1 MHRHHHHHF
10 ICPIIQQYAHLRQ
23 YDSRRAGQ
31 QGPTKTPTA
40 VLQTIFYMV
49 LAAHSSLPQTAS
61 GSVPPFFHGSALYST
76 HRPRNVRRL
85 YSNRHR
91 CGLKITND
99 RRIAYSHIDIRSFIS
114 ELSSRISLYSFKSI
128 KFATIRSTY
137 PSENSTDVVTNGNAT
152 NIHRSW
158 LNCLSFGLLARVRD
172 TSPDKK
178 KVQRCCLT
186 IDQYN

>member
-1 MHRHHHHHF
+1 MH
-10 ICPIIQQYAHLRQ
+10 ICANTILEEQDSKVRQKHQQLSYKP
-23 YDSRRAGQ
+23 SS
-31 QGPTKTPTA
+31 TW
-40 VLQTIFYMV
+40 FS
-49 LAAHSSLPQTAS
+49 AHSSLPQTAS

-137 PSENSTDVVTNGNAT
+137 PSENSTGVVTNGNAT

-158 LNCLSFGLLARVRD
+158 LNCLSFGLLACVRD

-186 IDQYN
+186 IDQYNQNFTVGSRAAYAGAD